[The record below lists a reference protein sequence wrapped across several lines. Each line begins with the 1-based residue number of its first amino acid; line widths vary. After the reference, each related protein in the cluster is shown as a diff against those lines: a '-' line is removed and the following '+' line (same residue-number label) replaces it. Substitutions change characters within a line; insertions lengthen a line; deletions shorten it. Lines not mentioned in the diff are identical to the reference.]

1 MTLWLAYLL
10 LLNVYTFCFQTCLKE
25 IMASIQEAVVLLRG
39 LGKSSSAEGNKEDKQ
54 RAPSQAVSENVSNVD
69 TQRSDRQLHASVLD
83 LHNELQQL
91 AIPEEGGL
99 PSSRS
104 QCE

>member
-1 MTLWLAYLL
+1 
-10 LLNVYTFCFQTCLKE
+10 
-25 IMASIQEAVVLLRG
+25 MASIQEAVVLLRG
-39 LGKSSSAEGNKEDKQ
+39 LGKSSSVDGNKGEDKQ